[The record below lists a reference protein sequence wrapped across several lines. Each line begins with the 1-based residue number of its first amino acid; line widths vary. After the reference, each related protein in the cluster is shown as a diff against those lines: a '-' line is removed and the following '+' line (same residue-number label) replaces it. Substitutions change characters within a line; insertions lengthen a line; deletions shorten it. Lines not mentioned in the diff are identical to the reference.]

1 VFIEDD
7 FPRALAEAR
16 ALGKPLFVDAWAPW
30 CHTCLSMRA
39 YVFSDEAMRPVADDF
54 VWLAVDTE
62 KEKSAGFLERFKMQ
76 VWPTLWVIDP
86 KTETAALKW
95 LGSATAKELASLLT
109 DTATAMKGGSA
120 TGEAS
125 LALVRGRAASA
136 AGMREDAVREYRAAL
151 SAAPP
156 RWDKRPPTVESL
168 VAELAAQKLDAE
180 CAETALAEIPKLPPG
195 TSLANVALAGLD
207 CARRSGEGAEAR
219 RAATRIAG
227 AIEQIALDDSVPIL
241 ADDRSGLFEAA
252 VDAREADHDD
262 SGARELAAR
271 WADYLE
277 RQARA
282 ATSPAARAVF
292 DAHRALAYR
301 AMGDPGRALPM
312 LADSERDFPTDYN
325 PPARMAR
332 VFLDLKRYAEGLAA
346 IERALG
352 LGYGPRKVRLFLV
365 KADLLA
371 AKGDGA
377 GSVATLRDARAY
389 AATLPEAEKPTRDLA
404 EIEKRL
410 SGSLGE

>member
-1 VFIEDD
+1 
-7 FPRALAEAR
+7 
-16 ALGKPLFVDAWAPW
+16 
-30 CHTCLSMRA
+30 
-39 YVFSDEAMRPVADDF
+39 
-54 VWLAVDTE
+54 
-62 KEKSAGFLERFKMQ
+62 
-76 VWPTLWVIDP
+76 
-86 KTETAALKW
+86 
-95 LGSATAKELASLLT
+95 
-109 DTATAMKGGSA
+109 
-120 TGEAS
+120 
-125 LALVRGRAASA
+125 
-136 AGMREDAVREYRAAL
+136 
-151 SAAPP
+151 
-156 RWDKRPPTVESL
+156 
-168 VAELAAQKLDAE
+168 
-180 CAETALAEIPKLPPG
+180 
-195 TSLANVALAGLD
+195 VALAGLD